1 MTGPLLRTLSALQ
14 NKVTH
19 NNASLWD
26 FKHLAHHYE
35 VSVIYPVGFVLPPL
49 HEFAL
54 QQLPHPSRGSKL
66 LHYILGLVELFF
78 SEQVLHAPQVHV
90 QGVLQGRERQL
101 RETLSSVCVW
111 GGGDKK
117 KKNNSEKHS
126 VFFSEF
132 KFSDT
137 CILMYQEPFI
147 KIILTVLFH

>member
-101 RETLSSVCVW
+101 RETLSSVC
-111 GGGDKK
+111 GGDKK
-117 KKNNSEKHS
+117 KTTTQKNS

-137 CILMYQEPFI
+137 CILMYPLI
-147 KIILTVLFH
+147 KNPSLKLF